1 MPFRKKSSDA
11 AERLASIELFEGFSP
26 EELKRVGELVDE
38 VDADEGAELTEQGK
52 PGQEAYVI
60 VSGTAS
66 VVIGSD
72 VVTTL
77 GPGELV
83 GEMSLIDNRPRSATV
98 RADTPMKLLALD
110 VRSFKKL
117 LDELPAANRA
127 VMAKLTERI
136 RKNDNP

>member
-1 MPFRKKSSDA
+1 MFRKKSSDA
-11 AERLASIELFEGFSP
+11 AARLASIELFDGFSP
-26 EELKRVGELVDE
+26 EELARVGELTDE
-38 VDADEGAELTEQGK
+38 VDAEVGAVLTEQGK

-66 VVIGSD
+66 VVIGGE
-72 VVTTL
+72 VMTTL
-77 GPGELV
+77 GAGELV

-98 RADTPMKLLALD
+98 RADTPMHLLALD

-127 VMAKLTERI
+127 VMAKLSERI
-136 RKNDNP
+136 RKNDNA